1 MNEQQQPDQRPLPP
15 LPDTNTSPTLPPL
28 PEIDETADV
37 NDEDG
42 EIQEFD
48 NPPMRN
54 VGLFARPFSFRGRI
68 TRLEFLLS
76 HLVFA
81 LLGLVGY
88 MASVYTELAA
98 LWVGQEAAQTV
109 SHRIMLGALA
119 VACWAY
125 TAQGIKRSHDTG
137 KTGWLF
143 YIPFY
148 NIVLLFRRG
157 QTEVNRYGTAPTIHS
172 ADTDVRQSIKRMRT
186 RAFFCALAWW
196 ICSPVYLVL
205 SAVWRLQRWSLRIL
219 LLLLSPFVIW
229 LCSCLTL
236 NHHIQQQHGSLED
249 TAREAVEALK
259 ADIALPVETIDYVG
273 KDGIAADAFELQ
285 LKKAEMPNVYA
296 AIDRQLADTASTSWQ
311 ACPDE
316 IYLSDEDYGYYR
328 EDYPPMAQDTAQS
341 NCMALTKRGLK
352 LKSQSDHSVDVRLVI
367 HRDSHTARLVIIG
380 LK

>member
-15 LPDTNTSPTLPPL
+15 LPDPNTSPTLPPL
-28 PEIDETADV
+28 PKIDETADV

-98 LWVGQEAAQTV
+98 LWVGPEAAQTV

-172 ADTDVRQSIKRMRT
+172 ADTDVRQSIKRVRT

-229 LCSCLTL
+229 LFSCLTL

-296 AIDRQLADTASTSWQ
+296 AIDRQLADTASTMWQ

-328 EDYPPMAQDTAQS
+328 EDYPPMVQDTAQS

-352 LKSQSDHSVDVRLVI
+352 LKSQGDHSVDVRLVI
-367 HRDSHTARLVIIG
+367 NRDSHTARLLIIG

>member
-157 QTEVNRYGTAPTIHS
+157 QTAVNRYGTAPAIHVT
-172 ADTDVRQSIKRMRT
+172 DTTVRQGIKRMRT

-219 LLLLSPFVIW
+219 LLFLSPFVIW
-229 LCSCLTL
+229 LFSCLTL
-236 NHHIQQQHGSLED
+236 NHHIQQRQGSLED
-249 TAREAVEALK
+249 SAREVVEALK
-259 ADIALPVETIDYVG
+259 ADVTLPVASIHYAG
-273 KDGIAADAFELQ
+273 RDGMAGEAFNLQ

-296 AIDRQLADTASTSWQ
+296 AIDRQLADTVPTLWQ

-316 IYLSDEDYGYYR
+316 TYLSDEDYGYYN
-328 EDYPPMAQDTAQS
+328 EDYAPVAQAPEKA
-341 NCMALTKRGLK
+341 NCLSFAKRGLPV
-352 LKSQSDHSVDVRLVI
+352 KSRHGHSVDVRLVI
-367 HRDSHTARLVIIG
+367 HRDSHTARLVITG

>member
-28 PEIDETADV
+28 PKIDETADV

-172 ADTDVRQSIKRMRT
+172 ADTDVRQSIKRVRT

-229 LCSCLTL
+229 LFSCLTL

-259 ADIALPVETIDYVG
+259 ADITLPVETIDYVG

-328 EDYPPMAQDTAQS
+328 EDYPPMTQDTAQS

>member
-1 MNEQQQPDQRPLPP
+1 MNEQQLPDQRPLPP
-15 LPDTNTSPTLPPL
+15 MPDTKPSSALPPL
-28 PEIDETADV
+28 PATDETADV
-37 NDEDG
+37 NDEDV
-42 EIQEFD
+42 EIQVFD
-48 NPPMRN
+48 NPPMSN

-88 MASVYTELAA
+88 MASVYTELAT
-98 LWVGQEAAQTV
+98 LWVGQDAAQTV
-109 SHRIMLGALA
+109 HHRIMLGALA
-119 VACWAY
+119 VACWVY

-148 NIVLLFRRG
+148 NIALLFRRG
-157 QTEVNRYGTAPTIHS
+157 QTDVNRYGTAPAIHS
-172 ADTDVRQSIKRMRT
+172 TDTAVRQGLKRMRT

-219 LLLLSPFVIW
+219 LLFVSPFVIW
-229 LCSCLTL
+229 LLSCLTL
-236 NHHIQQQHGSLED
+236 THHIQQQHGSLED

-259 ADIALPVETIDYVG
+259 ADIALPVEAVNYVG
-273 KDGIAADAFELQ
+273 KDGMAGEAFELQ
-285 LKKAEMPNVYA
+285 LKKAEMPGVFA
-296 AIDRQLADTASTSWQ
+296 VIDRQLADTASTLWQ

-316 IYLSDEDYGYYR
+316 IYLSDEDYGYYQ
-328 EDYPPMAQDTAQS
+328 EDYAPTAQDTTKA
-341 NCMALTKRGLK
+341 NCMALTRHGLS
-352 LKSQSDHSVDVRLVI
+352 LKSQPGHSVDVRLVI
-367 HRDSHTARLVIIG
+367 HRDSHTARLVITG

>member
-28 PEIDETADV
+28 PEIDKTADI

-229 LCSCLTL
+229 LFSCLTL

-296 AIDRQLADTASTSWQ
+296 VIERRLADTASTIWQ

-328 EDYPPMAQDTAQS
+328 EDYPPMAQDTAHS

-367 HRDSHTARLVIIG
+367 NCDSHTARLVITG

>member
-98 LWVGQEAAQTV
+98 LWVGPEAAQTV

-229 LCSCLTL
+229 LFSCLTL

-328 EDYPPMAQDTAQS
+328 EDYPPMGQDTAQS

-367 HRDSHTARLVIIG
+367 NRDSHTARLVIIG

>member
-157 QTEVNRYGTAPTIHS
+157 QTAVNRYGTAPAIHL
-172 ADTDVRQSIKRMRT
+172 TDATVRQGIKRMRT

-219 LLLLSPFVIW
+219 LLFLSPFVIW
-229 LCSCLTL
+229 LFSCLTL
-236 NHHIQQQHGSLED
+236 NHHIQQRQGSLED
-249 TAREAVEALK
+249 SAREVVEALK
-259 ADIALPVETIDYVG
+259 ADVTLPVASIHYAG
-273 KDGIAADAFELQ
+273 RDGMAGEAFELQ

-296 AIDRQLADTASTSWQ
+296 AIDRQLADTASTMWQ

-367 HRDSHTARLVIIG
+367 NRDSHTARLVIIG
-380 LK
+380 LN

>member
-28 PEIDETADV
+28 PKIDETADV

-98 LWVGQEAAQTV
+98 LWVGPEAAQTV

-196 ICSPVYLVL
+196 ICSPVSLVL

-219 LLLLSPFVIW
+219 LLFLSPFVIW
-229 LCSCLTL
+229 LFSCLTL

-328 EDYPPMAQDTAQS
+328 EDYPPMSHRATTAS
-341 NCMALTKRGLK
+341 MYV
-352 LKSQSDHSVDVRLVI
+352 SSS
-367 HRDSHTARLVIIG
+367 TATATRPAWSSSA
-380 LK
+380 